1 MHGFGTK
8 YIQDLKRLIK
18 KLREPIGN
26 NGHGLQSKEVLIL
39 PSDVKFDPGV
49 QKSFLKSCA
58 FNQFVLLP
66 EKI

>member
-1 MHGFGTK
+1 MI
-8 YIQDLKRLIK
+8 Y
-18 KLREPIGN
+18 REPIGN